1 MSFFASFLKCS
12 HTPLSY
18 VCKKTK
24 NGVMTT
30 PKPTPPPT
38 GFCPKGFEEHS
49 DQCYK
54 LVQTSAASWK
64 DAKDKCKSFG
74 QGFNLAS
81 VHSQKENAFIA
92 SLLYQDD
99 DTSTDV
105 VWIGGTAKTG
115 GGQNFEWSDYTP
127 FNMDNWAPNE
137 PDGVIKTI
145 LICLLI

>member
-1 MSFFASFLKCS
+1 
-12 HTPLSY
+12 
-18 VCKKTK
+18 
-24 NGVMTT
+24 MTT
-30 PKPTPPPT
+30 PQPTPPPT

-64 DAKDKCKSFG
+64 DAKDKCKSLG

-99 DTSTDV
+99 DTSTEV
-105 VWIGGTAKTG
+105 IWIGGTATSEG
-115 GGQNFEWSDYTP
+115 GLIFKWSDNTP

-137 PDGVIKTI
+137 PNEVIKTGTMHHTI
-145 LICLLI
+145 IFCY